1 MVRRTLNEMTDLC
14 IFRLSQIIWA
24 VFVFLLRKTG
34 IIFFCTII
42 SVYLMKLC
50 KILGWK
56 NTFELCFKNCN
67 QISIRPTTGFI
78 MWSHNQIFSQQD
90 FFFLIFPDKLQ
101 KTSKSAVWVKLSR
114 LISPC
119 EIYGCLKQV
128 ITYDRPPFYLH
139 FDTRVVL
146 QLWLLLFKWVF
157 QPQKYLDLR
166 NSGKIK

>member
-1 MVRRTLNEMTDLC
+1 MVRRTLNEMDRSPKIC
-14 IFRLSQIIWA
+14 IFRLSQVIWA

-42 SVYLMKLC
+42 SDYLMKLC

-90 FFFLIFPDKLQ
+90 FFSNLSWQQTAENFKKCSLGKTFKAHITMWDIWLL
-101 KTSKSAVWVKLSR
+101 KTSDNIWPASFLPALW
-114 LISPC
+114 
-119 EIYGCLKQV
+119 YQG
-128 ITYDRPPFYLH
+128 RPPAV
-139 FDTRVVL
+139 TPAV
-146 QLWLLLFKWVF
+146 
-157 QPQKYLDLR
+157 
-166 NSGKIK
+166 